1 MEFFRNRN
9 ARKTRSITCF
19 YCNVTSQVENR
30 GPGRMKEWL
39 CPECDAVNHYDE
51 NGSIADFVPEPQ
63 PLSLLAF
70 PSTTSTVPPPLSS
83 PFCTTCTTNQ
93 ALVSHTLASYLPS
106 EDDPDY
112 ETYLSAY
119 PAYKESLEERYPQIC
134 EVCAPK
140 VKERL
145 ARNNYVAKA
154 SVVGG
159 WLERSKKGE
168 GEMEGRGRGGVVRAL
183 WTGVWVVRGV
193 AWWGVTIVMLAW
205 YLSGIHYPGEHLA
218 SLHIPPQV
226 LDFPTFWSSSIPLT
240 SPTALALFRHYIN
253 TLIPYSTFVVF
264 WNYKWLTAERIP
276 GAKILG
282 TGENI
287 KCMAVLHVIRLVSCY
302 VLGGRWVRIED
313 EEVYAKVSLGFLVVS
328 IMILVVSRNV
338 LKVQLPA
345 KITLKDSVDIQVPSS
360 PIAEALAESSKREPE
375 ASPTKPVQLPAD
387 PLARSGVTGPFFD
400 TSGFSDRNPNFTVP
414 RSMDPIL
421 PSTDAATD
429 NDIPTPFKSRPKI
442 RTDVEPMDW
451 NPSPPPTG
459 KVFEQ
464 PVSGSPFQ
472 HYRPGS
478 HNPLPVDIVSPYG
491 KVPIRAPGFGAQTQH
506 QFGSPSNPFLP
517 TPKTK
522 ESDSTLAPQKFFAP
536 EKPTGLEG
544 LFGSTL
550 QLEDEPVIVRAVK
563 SVRRRTPWWVCIL
576 RAGVAVGC
584 TGFVWVEVCT
594 RMWGFVAVA
603 GAMALLAAATVKI
616 GDAKVF
622 GQRVWLM
629 EVITLLGAAF
639 GYAYDAL
646 LGKTAF
652 ADSMGFNIT
661 SCAICVGIMVHHVI
675 VGHTAWLVEQK
686 VRWKKREEV
695 MRRHRRGMSS
705 LSMSLGLPKGMDPSA
720 SARRGSLGKAN
731 GRGGLESMFGSS
743 AFHLAG
749 QGTPKKASAVG
760 VGGAGPRF
768 GQTSPVGGSGL
779 GFGSMN
785 LTRRH

>member
-1 MEFFRNRN
+1 MVFF
-9 ARKTRSITCF
+9 RKTRSITCF
-19 YCNVTSQVENR
+19 YCNVTSRVEDR

-51 NGSIADFVPEPQ
+51 NGNIADFVPEPK
-63 PLSLLAF
+63 PLPPLA
-70 PSTTSTVPPPLSS
+70 STSMATAPPPLSS

-119 PAYKESLEERYPQIC
+119 PAYKENLEERYPQIC
-134 EVCAPK
+134 EMCAPK
-140 VKERL
+140 VRERL

-168 GEMEGRGRGGVVRAL
+168 GEVEGRGRGGAVRAL
-183 WTGVWVVRGV
+183 WTVVWVVRGV
-193 AWWGVTIVMLAW
+193 GWWVVTVVMLAW
-205 YLSGIHYPGEHLA
+205 YLSGIHYPREHLA

-240 SPTALALFRHYIN
+240 SPTALALFRRYIN
-253 TLIPYSTFVVF
+253 TLTPYSTFVVF
-264 WNYKWLTAERIP
+264 WNYKWLAAERIP
-276 GAKILG
+276 GAKIVG
-282 TGENI
+282 TRENI
-287 KCMAVLHVIRLVSCY
+287 KCMAVLHALRLVSSH
-302 VLGGRWVRIED
+302 VLGGKWVRIED

-360 PIAEALAESSKREPE
+360 PIAEALAESAKREPE
-375 ASPTKPVQLPAD
+375 ASPTKLAQLPAE
-387 PLARSGVTGPFFD
+387 PLARSAPFN
-400 TSGFSDRNPNFTVP
+400 TPGFSDRNPNFTVP

-421 PSTDAATD
+421 PSTDAAAEAD

-451 NPSPPPTG
+451 NPSPPPTA

-464 PVSGSPFQ
+464 PVSNGSPFQ

-478 HNPLPVDIVSPYG
+478 NNPLPVDIVSPYG

-517 TPKTK
+517 TPKTTK
-522 ESDSTLAPQKFFAP
+522 DADTTLAPQKFFAP

-584 TGFVWVEVCT
+584 TGFVWVGVCT
-594 RMWGFVAVA
+594 RMWGAVSVA
-603 GAMALLAAATVKI
+603 GVMGLLAAATVKI
-616 GDAKVF
+616 SDTKVV

-646 LGKTAF
+646 VGKTVF
-652 ADSMGFNIT
+652 AESMGFNIT

-686 VRWKKREEV
+686 VRRKKREEE
-695 MRRHRRGMSS
+695 MRRHRRGMGS
-705 LSMSLGLPKGMDPSA
+705 LNMSLGLPKGMDPSA
-720 SARRGSLGKAN
+720 SARRESLGKAQ
-731 GRGGLESMFGSS
+731 GRCGLESMFGSTV
-743 AFHLAG
+743 FQLAG
-749 QGTPKKASAVG
+749 QGTPKKASDVGVAVG

-768 GQTSPVGGSGL
+768 GQTSSVGGSGL

-785 LTRRH
+785 LTKRH